1 MSDVHIHRDH
11 QLGLARA
18 RKVAQRWAE
27 HAEKTFDVECTI
39 YEGDTEDTVEFT
51 RTGVNGK
58 MTVAA
63 DHFDVDVKLGFLLK
77 AFAGKIESEASKELD
92 KALAKEA
99 AKDVARKE
107 AAKKKPAA

>member
-18 RKVAQRWAE
+18 RKVALRWAE
-27 HAEKTFDVECTI
+27 HAEKTFDVACTI
-39 YEGDTEDTVEFT
+39 YEGDTSDTVEFT
-51 RTGVNGK
+51 RSGVNGT

-63 DHFDVDVKLGFLLK
+63 DHFAVDVKLGFLLK
-77 AFAGKIESEASKELD
+77 AFAGKIETEASKELD

-99 AKDVARKE
+99 AKDAAR
-107 AAKKKPAA
+107 KKPAA

>member
-18 RKVAQRWAE
+18 RKVALRWAE
-27 HAEKTFDVECTI
+27 NAEKSFDVECTI
-39 YEGDTEDTVEFT
+39 IEGETSDTVEFT
-51 RTGVNGK
+51 RAGVNGT

-99 AKDVARKE
+99 AKDASRKE
-107 AAKKKPAA
+107 AVKKKGV